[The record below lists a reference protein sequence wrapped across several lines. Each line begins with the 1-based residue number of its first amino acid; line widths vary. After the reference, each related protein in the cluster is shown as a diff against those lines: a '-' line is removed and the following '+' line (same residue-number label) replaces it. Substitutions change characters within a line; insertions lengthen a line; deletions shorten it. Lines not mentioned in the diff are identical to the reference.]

1 VAARDPGEHPERHW
15 WVWLLLLAIG
25 VVVAL
30 GALYWWQQED
40 DDEEAAGRAVPS
52 VLGLSEDEA
61 REVLEREGFEVDVEL
76 EESDEPEDTVV
87 AQEPEAGERLGE
99 GGTVTLSVSR
109 GPPVTETETVAET
122 ETETETAEP
131 ETAEVPDVVGQD
143 HVEAGA
149 AVADA
154 GFLAETY
161 PVRAAEPAGQVIAQ
175 NPDGG
180 TELQEGERV
189 RLNVSSGEGAPPT
202 ADVPDVTGPDVQD
215 GLETCREANFTCR
228 VVERDAPSQ
237 EEVGEVIDQRP
248 AAGSRAPELT
258 QITLFVGR

>member
-1 VAARDPGEHPERHW
+1 MAARDPREHPERHW

-30 GALYWWQQED
+30 GLLYWWQQEE
-40 DDEEAAGRAVPS
+40 DDEAADTRAVPS
-52 VLGLSEDEA
+52 VVGLTEQEA
-61 REVLEREGFEVDVEL
+61 REVLEREGFEVEVED
-76 EESDEPEDTVV
+76 EESEEPEDTVV
-87 AQEPEAGERLGE
+87 AQEPEAGTELEE
-99 GGTVTLSVSR
+99 GGTVTLTVSR
-109 GPPVTETETVAET
+109 GPPETETETVV
-122 ETETETAEP
+122 ETETETAER

-143 HVEAGA
+143 HVDAGD

-154 GFLAETY
+154 GFLPETY
-161 PVRAAEPAGQVIAQ
+161 PVESAEEAGTVVAQ

-189 RLNVSSGEGAPPT
+189 RLNVSLGEGERPQSE
-202 ADVPDVTGPDVQD
+202 VPDVTGPEVQD
-215 GLETCREANFTCR
+215 GLETCRDAGFTCR

-237 EEVGEVIDQRP
+237 EEVGEVIDQQP
-248 AAGSRAPELT
+248 AAGSTARQLT